1 MLAISTV
8 SSIIQYIQTIKMEF
22 TTNQIEHLID
32 CLNFYYSENDD
43 IKLDIVQVNSE
54 CAKKLY
60 AEQETRLQKQWAK
73 PTPEWQ

>member
-1 MLAISTV
+1 
-8 SSIIQYIQTIKMEF
+8 MEF
-22 TTNQIEHLID
+22 TTKQIEHLID

-60 AEQETRLQKQWAK
+60 DEQETRLQKQWAK

>member
-1 MLAISTV
+1 
-8 SSIIQYIQTIKMEF
+8 MEF
-22 TTNQIEHLID
+22 TTKQIEHLIE

-73 PTPEWQ
+73 PTPESQ

>member
-1 MLAISTV
+1 
-8 SSIIQYIQTIKMEF
+8 MEF

-32 CLNFYYSENDD
+32 CLNFYYSENDG

>member
-1 MLAISTV
+1 
-8 SSIIQYIQTIKMEF
+8 MEF
-22 TTNQIEHLID
+22 TTKQIEHLIE

-54 CAKKLY
+54 CARKQY
-60 AEQETRLQKQWAK
+60 AEQETRLQKQCAK

>member
-1 MLAISTV
+1 
-8 SSIIQYIQTIKMEF
+8 MEF
-22 TTNQIEHLID
+22 TTKQIEHLIE
-32 CLNFYYSENDD
+32 CLNFYYSENAA

>member
-1 MLAISTV
+1 
-8 SSIIQYIQTIKMEF
+8 MEF
-22 TTNQIEHLID
+22 TTKQIEHMIE
-32 CLNFYYSENDD
+32 CLNFYYSENDE

-60 AEQETRLQKQWAK
+60 AEQDKRLIKQWAK

>member
-1 MLAISTV
+1 
-8 SSIIQYIQTIKMEF
+8 MEF
-22 TTNQIEHLID
+22 TTKQIEHLID
-32 CLNFYYSENDD
+32 CLNFYYSENDG

-73 PTPEWQ
+73 PTQECQ